1 MAHVFQD
8 VSETQLL
15 SVMWIEQIA
24 NGSPALFPT
33 LICPELK
40 TESLVLESWGALEWE
55 LSCLVGEICRL
66 FEYESR
72 RRSKQHACPR
82 TRSSRKDGR
91 ASSERTA
98 LPSCVSVTGS
108 SVAWVMPARV
118 GEGLSLYLVLTAH
131 VSLRHLTDTPR
142 SDAAPAFSSLTLPCV
157 LTLCAASLPDS

>member
-40 TESLVLESWGALEWE
+40 TESLVLEPWGALEWE

-98 LPSCVSVTGS
+98 LPSCVSATGS
-108 SVAWVMPARV
+108 SVAWVMPAHV
-118 GEGLSLYLVLTAH
+118 GEGLSLYSVLTAH

-157 LTLCAASLPDS
+157 LTLRAASLPDS